1 MAHVTITYIKIH
13 WAAFVSE
20 VYLCKS
26 FISQYCGQIEII
38 GGAGGRGEGGEGAN
52 SERGEREGRTG
63 GEKTKRSFTSNFWP
77 LFPPSLISGGLK

>member
-52 SERGEREGRTG
+52 SERGEREG
-63 GEKTKRSFTSNFWP
+63 KRQSAPLLPTS
-77 LFPPSLISGGLK
+77 GLYFLLH